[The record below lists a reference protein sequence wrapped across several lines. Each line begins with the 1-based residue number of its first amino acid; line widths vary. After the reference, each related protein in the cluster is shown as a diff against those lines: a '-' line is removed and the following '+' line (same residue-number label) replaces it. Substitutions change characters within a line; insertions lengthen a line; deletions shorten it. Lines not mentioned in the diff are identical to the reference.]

1 MQVHQ
6 LSGTA
11 RKRRKRLGR
20 GIGSRRG
27 TYSTRG
33 VKGQKARA
41 GARIRPGFEGG
52 QTPLYARLPKRR
64 GFRSLHPKA
73 ATIGL
78 ADLDRVF
85 SAGATVNRA
94 ALIRAGL
101 VRPDARRVKIL
112 ANGAVSKA
120 FAIQGLAIS
129 AAAQEKI
136 EQAGGRIV
144 LSGSGQRAA

>member
-6 LSGTA
+6 LSGVA

-20 GIGSRRG
+20 GMSSRRG

-64 GFRSLHPKA
+64 GFQSPHPKA
-73 ATIGL
+73 AVVNVGQL
-78 ADLDRVF
+78 EKLF
-85 SAGATVNRA
+85 PAGATITGA
-94 ALIRAGL
+94 ALRRAGL
-101 VRPDARRVKIL
+101 IRSGTPRVKIL
-112 ANGAVSKA
+112 GDGELTTALTVEDLPVSA
-120 FAIQGLAIS
+120 S
-129 AAAQEKI
+129 AKEKI
-136 EQAGGRIV
+136 EKAGGKVIN
-144 LSGSGQRAA
+144 G